1 MRLAKSLA
9 GAAAIAAVALGG
21 GSAMAMST
29 ATIDATVNGAVWT
42 LAGDTATAALPG
54 FGAVSAVASVSPI
67 TQGEPFPYFG
77 ASAAA
82 VAAAQ
87 AGTTFCAGAGGPL
100 ACDFDGFGVGD
111 DEITQPNQSITL
123 SWAVPASIVEIYL
136 LDLFTNN
143 PVTNDPFWTEQAD
156 ITINGV
162 TGSFFATATGGDRV
176 GALVVT
182 AADLIAQG
190 LDVDLITSI
199 TFSAPDLGAACG
211 ATQNCND
218 FSVAGVK
225 GVPIPLPGA
234 VWLFGSGLLAMLGVG
249 YTRRRRAAA

>member
-1 MRLAKSLA
+1 MRIAKPLV
-9 GAAAIAAVALGG
+9 GAAAIVALTLTAGNA
-21 GSAMAMST
+21 SALSVIDGT
-29 ATIDATVNGAVWT
+29 DATPWT
-42 LAGDTATAALPG
+42 FGPADTATATLPG
-54 FGAVSAVASVSPI
+54 FGAVSVVATGGAL
-67 TQGEPFPYFG
+67 TQSQPFDGNSTP
-77 ASAAA
+77 S
-82 VAAAQ
+82 
-87 AGTTFCAGAGGPL
+87 FCAAGGGSL
-100 ACDFDGFGVGD
+100 ACAQDGFGVGD
-111 DEITQPNQSITL
+111 DEVTQPDQSITV

-143 PVTNDPFWTEQAD
+143 PATNDPFWTEQAD